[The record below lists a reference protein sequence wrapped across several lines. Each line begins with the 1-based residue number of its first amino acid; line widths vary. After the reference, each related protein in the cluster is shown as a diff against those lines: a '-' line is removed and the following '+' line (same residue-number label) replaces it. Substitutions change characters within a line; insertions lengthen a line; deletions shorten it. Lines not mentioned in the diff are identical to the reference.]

1 MTAKDNS
8 KEPESAYTRSQ
19 GCADILSPDE
29 RARVGQFLERAKKN
43 PTGPRLKV
51 TGNKIA
57 FDHPDDRVG
66 TALIGQALGT
76 ANTDFLSGL
85 IKQLARLASPNRE
98 IDEARLNFIVSII
111 KDNQPRDQN
120 EAMLAAQMAA
130 VHLAMMSFAG
140 GLSNADNLPQL
151 DSYQRGFNA
160 LARTFV
166 TQLEALRLYRAG
178 GEQKATVT
186 QGAQDAA
193 QPITRRIVE
202 RRRQRTADPRSTP
215 THSPAPAMPLKSRP
229 PTAALNNEEKK

>member
-8 KEPESAYTRSQ
+8 KER
-19 GCADILSPDE
+19 CADILSPDE

-85 IKQLARLASPNRE
+85 IEQLARLASPNRE

-111 KDNQPRDQN
+111 VT
-120 EAMLAAQMAA
+120 AQIA
-130 VHLAMMSFAG
+130 
-140 GLSNADNLPQL
+140 
-151 DSYQRGFNA
+151 
-160 LARTFV
+160 
-166 TQLEALRLYRAG
+166 
-178 GEQKATVT
+178 
-186 QGAQDAA
+186 
-193 QPITRRIVE
+193 
-202 RRRQRTADPRSTP
+202 
-215 THSPAPAMPLKSRP
+215 
-229 PTAALNNEEKK
+229 